1 MNMKRIILLAL
12 TAVIALSVNALNP
25 ETWKGLKR
33 GLNFYMVNDLGRN
46 GYYDQKPIAELMGE
60 MAEEIGPECVFA
72 VEAMCIILR
81 ECAVWRTRC
90 G

>member
-12 TAVIALSVNALNP
+12 TAVIALSVNAQTP
-25 ETWKGLKR
+25 EAWKGLKR

-72 VEAMCIILR
+72 AR
-81 ECAVWRTRC
+81 CASF
-90 G
+90 